1 MPYRDDLELRRAHVR
16 RLERELAE
24 LDGDVEAV
32 SRVTSEGSWWERLL
46 GGPRDI
52 ERRFELA
59 GELDDEVLA
68 ASCERVF
75 RVGGESAREGARWT
89 WRAEPDPRP
98 RGVEVEA
105 IRERGRTR
113 VTVRDRVAGGA
124 SYAAYTVVLTSVWLV
139 LNLSWSMPLQVG
151 AGVAW
156 VATAAA
162 VRLHVVRRARSR
174 ALDARKLMHALE
186 ADAASTAGIAV
197 RVASE
202 TEEVA
207 EVQEL
212 EAEVE
217 RAKASAEVA

>member
-24 LDGDVEAV
+24 LDADIEAV

-52 ERRFELA
+52 ERSFELA

-98 RGVEVEA
+98 RRVEIEA
-105 IRERGRTR
+105 TRERGRTR
-113 VTVRDRVAGGA
+113 VIVRDRVAGGA
-124 SYAAYTVVLTSVWLV
+124 SYSAYTVVLTSIWVV
-139 LNLSWSMPLQVG
+139 VNLSWSPVLQVG

-174 ALDARKLMHALE
+174 ALDARELMHALE
-186 ADAASTAGIAV
+186 ADAASTTGIAV

-202 TEEVA
+202 A
-207 EVQEL
+207 EDSAARQEL
-212 EAEVE
+212 EAQ
-217 RAKASAEVA
+217 RAKAAAEVT